1 MQSLR
6 FSHSIRNLPACSS
19 MQHLTEILYQ
29 NHELRGFYNSKDLVQ
44 SSEKGLSAL
53 QASSLFAS
61 MVEGLCDRHVV
72 GVCKDEGES
81 LRWKEQASNLFK
93 QGRFNEAAETYG
105 LALRHQ
111 PAYTDKERMV
121 ASVLHA
127 NRALCLSKFTPPG
140 ANHPDDMFDL
150 VGQRLETWLSGSLK
164 APTVR
169 YGRGGG
175 SGQ

>member
-1 MQSLR
+1 
-6 FSHSIRNLPACSS
+6 

-140 ANHPDDMFDL
+140 ANHPDDMFDCKIWKPNL
-150 VGQRLETWLSGSLK
+150 QQLQTTYIKYTS
-164 APTVR
+164 PTSQIR
-169 YGRGGG
+169 FGIIGDY
-175 SGQ
+175 